1 MNAPIPG
8 LPPEMGSSLQPTLP
22 SFWYQREDV
31 FALEQEH
38 IFFREWVCAAREADV
53 PQPGDHRVL
62 EVCGQ
67 SILLVRNPEGA
78 LRAFYNVCRHRG
90 ARLCAP
96 KPSGEAGTGLA
107 IQGGVMSNGTILCP
121 YHAWTYDLNGQL
133 LRAPHLSKESG
144 FDVSGVRL
152 HPVLVETWGGFVF
165 VHLTPAESRPFAD
178 GVAGAQQRLA
188 RYPLAQLRVA
198 KTIRYE
204 VEANWKLLCENYNE
218 CYHCGPVH
226 PELCRVV
233 PAFRQNGGAQLDW
246 ERGIPHREGADTF
259 TMSGTS
265 TRRSFPGLNEDE
277 QVRHKGELIYPNVFL
292 SAAREH
298 VAAFILQPTGPK
310 HTRIDCLFLFEPHE
324 MAQPGFDP
332 ADAVDFWHL
341 VNRQDWHICEL
352 VQAGISARVHKVGV
366 FSPMEDWNLDIRRY
380 VSERI
385 GAFVRE

>member
-1 MNAPIPG
+1 
-8 LPPEMGSSLQPTLP
+8 
-22 SFWYQREDV
+22 
-31 FALEQEH
+31 
-38 IFFREWVCAAREADV
+38 
-53 PQPGDHRVL
+53 
-62 EVCGQ
+62 VCGQ
-67 SILLVRNPEGA
+67 SILLVRNAEGA

-96 KPSGEAGTGLA
+96 KPAGEASTGLA

-133 LRAPHLSKESG
+133 LRAPHLAKESG
-144 FDVSGVRL
+144 FDAGTVRL
-152 HPVLVETWGGFVF
+152 HPVLVETWGGLVF
-165 VHLTPAESRPFAD
+165 VNLTPAEARPFAD
-178 GVAGAQQRLA
+178 GVAGARQRLA

-204 VEANWKLLCENYNE
+204 VAANWKLLCENYNE

-277 QVRHKGELIYPNVFL
+277 QLRHKGELIYPNVFL
-292 SAAREH
+292 SVAREH